1 MGIGT
6 ARPRPART
14 SAAAT
19 LAAAAAAAA
28 LAATLAGCSSA
39 APPPPTAAS
48 LRAVCLHHP
57 VRVQTQPPQASAA
70 PGRVLW
76 SVLLNRCQGAPAG
89 TWGSGHPLSVTT
101 EGILAPGGRLL
112 LMQDG
117 TIGMYD
123 ASTGAR
129 LWQRTLAS
137 PSGQPAVDDLEV
149 SAAWVLVS
157 FQSLRS
163 SPREVLLDA
172 GTGRPAGPESD
183 IPAGDPFLVGSHV
196 VVSNKNQLEGY
207 DPAANRILWRVTVA
221 NAPAAAGALD
231 DDSSTLY
238 LSSVAPSG
246 DEDTMFQR
254 HILRLD
260 VATGHW
266 LAPLPLPGRLNID
279 PEEEGGNAFA
289 QGLLVLEV
297 DGTKSTENSSGQ
309 IGTSVTQ
316 TLALNPQT
324 GRVAWNYPG
333 SIDASTAGTFAVTS
347 TDDSYTALAPQT
359 GKIPW
364 TISATS
370 LNELGA
376 QPLAGQPGFLVA
388 TGYGPG
394 GNGGVLLG
402 VRPKAD
408 GTGAKLW
415 ASSPLPG
422 PQAIASNDSTVF
434 VTTCQQDSNV
444 GLCADS
450 ALVAVAT

>member
-14 SAAAT
+14 SAAVT
-19 LAAAAAAAA
+19 LAAAA

-39 APPPPTAAS
+39 APPPPTAS
-48 LRAVCLHHP
+48 GLRAACLHHP
-57 VRVQTQPPQASAA
+57 ARVQTQPPQASGA

-76 SVLLNRCQGAPAG
+76 SVLLNRCQGVPTG
-89 TWGSGHPLSVTT
+89 TWGSDHPVESTT
-101 EGILAPGGRLL
+101 EAALAPGGRLL
-112 LMQDG
+112 VMQDG

-129 LWQRTLAS
+129 LWQRTLAL
-137 PSGQPAVDDLEV
+137 PSSQPAVDDLEV

-163 SPREVLLDA
+163 APREALLDA
-172 GTGRPAGPESD
+172 GTGRAAVPESD

-207 DPAANRILWRVTVA
+207 DPAANRIRWRVTVA
-221 NAPAAAGALD
+221 NAPAAAGALH

-260 VATGHW
+260 VATGRW
-266 LAPLPLPGRLNID
+266 LAPLPLPGRLNVD

-289 QGLLVLEV
+289 QGLLVLDV
-297 DGTKSTENSSGQ
+297 DGTKPTENSSGQ

-347 TDDSYTALAPQT
+347 TDDSYTAVSPQT

-364 TISATS
+364 SISATS

-402 VRPKAD
+402 VRPQAD

-415 ASSPLPG
+415 ASAPLPG
-422 PQAIASNDSTVF
+422 PQAIATTGSAAF
-434 VTTCQQDSNV
+434 VVTCQQDSDAAADV
-444 GLCADS
+444 CADS
-450 ALVAVAT
+450 TLVAVAT